1 MVSQR
6 EVTGTGNVKLVQ
18 AVEGCVQLRAGD
30 VPSIL
35 SLNLIGQELGQE
47 PGIVAVSTEE
57 KTGDLIIV
65 FNPHVIP
72 LIQVLERLQEWGI
85 SGIKSDPDPAK
96 QVGNF
101 LLHHQELET
110 LAPMIAGMLVT
121 QTLKL
126 RGGWALLGNV
136 IAASVTR
143 QAIAQL
149 EQNSTDAALV
159 TVPLV
164 APPAPTA
171 PKSGVKTP
179 SGMGVEIVHA
189 IPGRVRLRVPKIAT
203 DSTCA
208 DRLKTEI
215 ASQPEVT
222 EIRLNPLTASIVIQ
236 YEIASGLD
244 ESWRSHLVEMIEP
257 AIADSLPEETPTPQP
272 DSQEEPE
279 YPEETLTVTEVNPD
293 TILALDTKEIALNN
307 FNPCFARAFLNA
319 MMNRFMGAS
328 VSSHLGAAK

>member
-1 MVSQR
+1 MVNQTAT
-6 EVTGTGNVKLVQ
+6 TGTGTVKLVQ

-30 VPSIL
+30 GTGIL
-35 SLNLIGQELGQE
+35 YLNLLGQQVGQE
-47 PGIVAVSTEE
+47 PGILAVSKEE

-72 LIQVLERLQEWGI
+72 LIQVLEMLQEWGI
-85 SGIKSDPDPAK
+85 SGIKTDQDPVK

-149 EQNSTDAALV
+149 EQNSTDAAV
-159 TVPLV
+159 ITV
-164 APPAPTA
+164 ATPAPTA
-171 PKSGVKTP
+171 AQSAVKAP
-179 SGMGVEIVHA
+179 SAMGVEIVHA
-189 IPGRVRLRVPKIAT
+189 IPGRVRLRVPKIAQ

-208 DRLKTEI
+208 DRLQT
-215 ASQPEVT
+215 ALSAQPEVT
-222 EIRLNPLTASIVIQ
+222 EIRLNPLTASIVVQ
-236 YEIASGLD
+236 YEIAAGLD
-244 ESWRSHLVEMIEP
+244 ESWRSHLVEMIQE
-257 AIADSLPEETPTPQP
+257 AIADLPQETPTPEPDSPEESDYPEETPAVAKVEP
-272 DSQEEPE
+272 DR
-279 YPEETLTVTEVNPD
+279 
-293 TILALDTKEIALNN
+293 ILAQDADEDAVNY
-307 FNPCFARAFLNA
+307 FNPCFARAFVNA

-328 VSSHLGAAK
+328 V

>member
-1 MVSQR
+1 MVNQTAT
-6 EVTGTGNVKLVQ
+6 TGTGNVKLVQ
-18 AVEGCVQLRAGD
+18 AVSGCVQLRAGD
-30 VPSIL
+30 STGIL
-35 SLNLIGQELGQE
+35 YLNLLGQQLGQE

-57 KTGDLIIV
+57 KTGDLIVV

-72 LIQVLERLQEWGI
+72 LIQVLEMLQEWGI

-149 EQNSTDAALV
+149 EQNSTDAAVV
-159 TVPLV
+159 TVPTV
-164 APPAPTA
+164 ATPAPTA
-171 PKSGVKTP
+171 PKSAVKAP
-179 SGMGVEIVHA
+179 SGIGVEIVHA
-189 IPGRVRLRVPKIAT
+189 IPGRVRLRVPNIAK

-208 DRLKTEI
+208 SRLQKEI
-215 ASQPEVT
+215 SSQPEVT
-222 EIRLNPLTASIVIQ
+222 EIRLNPITASIVIQ
-236 YEIASGLD
+236 YEIAAGLD
-244 ESWRSHLVEMIEP
+244 EFWRSHLVEMIEQ
-257 AIADSLPEETPTPQP
+257 AIADSLPQETPEPDSPEQP
-272 DSQEEPE
+272 D
-279 YPEETLTVTEVNPD
+279 YPEETPEVAEVEPD
-293 TILALDTKEIALNN
+293 GIIAQDADEDAVNY
-307 FNPCFARAFLNA
+307 FNPCFARAFVNA

-328 VSSHLGAAK
+328 V

>member
-1 MVSQR
+1 MVSQTAT
-6 EVTGTGNVKLVQ
+6 TGTGTVKLVQ

-30 VPSIL
+30 STGIL
-35 SLNLIGQELGQE
+35 YLNLLGQQVGQE
-47 PGIVAVSTEE
+47 PGIVAVSTDAQ
-57 KTGDLIIV
+57 TGDLIIV

-72 LIQVLERLQEWGI
+72 LIQVIEMLQGWGI
-85 SGIKSDPDPAK
+85 SGIKSDQDPVK

-149 EQNSTDAALV
+149 EQNSTDAAVV
-159 TVPLV
+159 TVPSV
-164 APPAPTA
+164 ATPAATA
-171 PKSGVKTP
+171 PQSAVKAP

-189 IPGRVRLRVPKIAT
+189 IPGRVRLRVPTLAQ

-208 DRLKTEI
+208 DRLQTVLC
-215 ASQPEVT
+215 AQPEIT
-222 EIRLNPLTASIVIQ
+222 EIRLNPLTASIVVQ
-236 YEIASGLD
+236 YEIAAGLD
-244 ESWRSHLVEMIEP
+244 ESWRSHLVEIIQE
-257 AIADSLPEETPTPQP
+257 AIADLPQETPTPEP
-272 DSQEEPE
+272 DSPEEPE
-279 YPEETLTVTEVNPD
+279 YPEETPGVAEVEPD
-293 TILALDTKEIALNN
+293 RILAQDADEDALNY
-307 FNPCFARAFLNA
+307 FNPCFALAFVNA

-328 VSSHLGAAK
+328 V

>member
-1 MVSQR
+1 MVNQTAT
-6 EVTGTGNVKLVQ
+6 TGTGNVKLVQ

-30 VPSIL
+30 STGIL
-35 SLNLIGQELGQE
+35 YLNLLGQQVGQE

-72 LIQVLERLQEWGI
+72 LIQVLEMLQGWGI
-85 SGIKSDPDPAK
+85 SGIKSDADPVK

-149 EQNSTDAALV
+149 EQNSTDAAV
-159 TVPLV
+159 ITVPAV
-164 APPAPTA
+164 ATPAPTA
-171 PKSGVKTP
+171 AQSAVKAP
-179 SGMGVEIVHA
+179 SGMGVAIVHA
-189 IPGRVRLRVPKIAT
+189 IPGRVRLRVPNIAK

-208 DRLKTEI
+208 DRLQT
-215 ASQPEVT
+215 ALCAQPEVT
-222 EIRLNPLTASIVIQ
+222 EIRLNPLTASIVVQ
-236 YEIASGLD
+236 YEIAAGLD
-244 ESWRSHLVEMIEP
+244 ESWRSHLVEMIQQ
-257 AIADSLPEETPTPQP
+257 AIADSLPEETPIPKP
-272 DSQEEPE
+272 DSPEEPK
-279 YPEETLTVTEVNPD
+279 YPEETPGVAEVEPNVSLTPD
-293 TILALDTKEIALNN
+293 ADEDALNY
-307 FNPCFARAFLNA
+307 FNPCFARAFVNA
-319 MMNRFMGAS
+319 MINRFMGAS
-328 VSSHLGAAK
+328 V

>member
-1 MVSQR
+1 MVNQT
-6 EVTGTGNVKLVQ
+6 VTTGTSNFKLVQ

-30 VPSIL
+30 STGIL
-35 SLNLIGQELGQE
+35 YLNLLGQQVGQE
-47 PGIVAVSTEE
+47 PGIVAVSTDA

-72 LIQVLERLQEWGI
+72 LIQVLEMLQEWGI
-85 SGIKSDPDPAK
+85 SGIKTDQDPVK

-126 RGGWALLGNV
+126 RGGWALLGNL

-149 EQNSTDAALV
+149 EQNSTDAAV
-159 TVPLV
+159 ITVPAV
-164 APPAPTA
+164 VSPAATA
-171 PKSGVKTP
+171 PKSAVKAP

-189 IPGRVRLRVPKIAT
+189 IPGRVRLRVPKIAQ

-208 DRLKTEI
+208 DRLQT
-215 ASQPEVT
+215 ALCSQPEVT
-222 EIRLNPLTASIVIQ
+222 EIRLNPLTASIVVQ
-236 YEIASGLD
+236 YEIAAGLD
-244 ESWRSHLVEMIEP
+244 ESWRSHLVEMIEQ
-257 AIADSLPEETPTPQP
+257 AIADSLPEETPTPET
-272 DSQEEPE
+272 DSQEQPE
-279 YPEETLTVTEVNPD
+279 YPEETPGVLEIESDGSLTPD
-293 TILALDTKEIALNN
+293 TADPVNY
-307 FNPCFARAFLNA
+307 FNPCFARAFMNT

-328 VSSHLGAAK
+328 V

>member
-1 MVSQR
+1 MVSQTAT
-6 EVTGTGNVKLVQ
+6 TGTGTVKLVQ

-30 VPSIL
+30 STGIL
-35 SLNLIGQELGQE
+35 YLNLLGQQVGQE

-72 LIQVLERLQEWGI
+72 LIQVIEMLQGWGI
-85 SGIKSDPDPAK
+85 SGIKSDQDPVK

-149 EQNSTDAALV
+149 EQNSTDAAV
-159 TVPLV
+159 VRVPSV
-164 APPAPTA
+164 ATPAATA
-171 PKSGVKTP
+171 PQSAVKAP

-189 IPGRVRLRVPKIAT
+189 IPGRVRLRLPKIAQ

-208 DRLKTEI
+208 SRLQTAI
-215 ASQPEVT
+215 SAQPEVT
-222 EIRLNPLTASIVIQ
+222 EIRLNPLTASIVVQ
-236 YEIASGLD
+236 YEIAAGLD
-244 ESWRSHLVEMIEP
+244 ESWRSHLVEMIQE
-257 AIADSLPEETPTPQP
+257 AIADSLPQETPTLERN
-272 DSQEEPE
+272 SLEEPD
-279 YPEETLTVTEVNPD
+279 YPEETPGVAEVEPER
-293 TILALDTKEIALNN
+293 ILAQDADEDALNY
-307 FNPCFARAFLNA
+307 FNPCFARAFVNA

-328 VSSHLGAAK
+328 V

>member
-1 MVSQR
+1 MVNQTAT
-6 EVTGTGNVKLVQ
+6 TGTGTVKLVQ

-30 VPSIL
+30 GTGIL
-35 SLNLIGQELGQE
+35 YLNLLGQQVGQE
-47 PGIVAVSTEE
+47 PGIVAVSTDA

-72 LIQVLERLQEWGI
+72 LIQVLEMLQEWGI
-85 SGIKSDPDPAK
+85 SGIKTDADPVK

-126 RGGWALLGNV
+126 RGGWALLGNL

-149 EQNSTDAALV
+149 EQNSTDAAV
-159 TVPLV
+159 IAMPLM
-164 APPAPTA
+164 ATPAPTA
-171 PKSGVKTP
+171 AQSAVKAP
-179 SGMGVEIVHA
+179 SAKGVEIVHA
-189 IPGRVRLRVPKIAT
+189 IPGRVRLRVPKIAQ

-208 DRLKTEI
+208 DRLQT
-215 ASQPEVT
+215 ALSAQPEVT
-222 EIRLNPLTASIVIQ
+222 EIRLNPLTASIVVQ
-236 YEIASGLD
+236 YEIAAGLD
-244 ESWRSHLVEMIEP
+244 EFWRSHLVEMIQE
-257 AIADSLPEETPTPQP
+257 AIADLPQETPTPEPDSPEEPDYPEETPGVAEVEP
-272 DSQEEPE
+272 DR
-279 YPEETLTVTEVNPD
+279 
-293 TILALDTKEIALNN
+293 ILAQDADEDALNY
-307 FNPCFARAFLNA
+307 FNPCFARAFVNA

-328 VSSHLGAAK
+328 V

>member
-1 MVSQR
+1 MVNQT
-6 EVTGTGNVKLVQ
+6 VTAGTGTVKLVQ

-30 VPSIL
+30 GTGIL
-35 SLNLIGQELGQE
+35 YLNLLGHQVGQE

-65 FNPHVIP
+65 FNPNMIP
-72 LIQVLERLQEWGI
+72 LIQVLEMLQEWGI
-85 SGIKSDPDPAK
+85 TGIKSDADPVK

-126 RGGWALLGNV
+126 RGGWALLGNL

-149 EQNSTDAALV
+149 EQNSTDAAVL
-159 TVPLV
+159 TMPLM
-164 APPAPTA
+164 ATPAPTA
-171 PKSGVKTP
+171 SQSVVKAP

-189 IPGRVRLRVPKIAT
+189 IPGRVRLRVPTIAQ

-208 DRLKTEI
+208 DRLQT
-215 ASQPEVT
+215 ALSAQPEVT
-222 EIRLNPLTASIVIQ
+222 EIRLNPLTASIVVQ
-236 YEIASGLD
+236 YEMAAGLD
-244 ESWRSHLVEMIEP
+244 ESWRSHLVEMIQE
-257 AIADSLPEETPTPQP
+257 AIADLPQETPTPEPDSPEEPDYPEETPGVAEVEP
-272 DSQEEPE
+272 DR
-279 YPEETLTVTEVNPD
+279 
-293 TILALDTKEIALNN
+293 ILAQDADEDTLNY
-307 FNPCFARAFLNA
+307 FNPCFARAFVNA

-328 VSSHLGAAK
+328 V